1 MKRSNENICCQQHG
15 ELIKQTIDSKVKTPF
30 CSLVM
35 IVDHEQAQ
43 VPKSLTKIES
53 TQAKANQKTKEK
65 N

>member
-35 IVDHEQAQ
+35 NKPQE
-43 VPKSLTKIES
+43 PKSLTKIES
-53 TQAKANQKTKEK
+53 TQAKANQKTKIK